1 MAKWTPQFIHFHP
14 YSINGSPFRPFHGDW
29 FSTKGIV
36 VLFCIK
42 NQDFLIFNFF
52 FCLGVA
58 YVRIELLGLNLHLF
72 STHMHAQYDLNE
84 KIIDQYS
91 IHRICQ
97 AYELG
102 KFINLMS
109 CNCTNTGSK
118 DLIILAG
125 DMNTSSK
132 ELPYKMLSMC
142 ILFCLNF
149 AHLLIL

>member
-1 MAKWTPQFIHFHP
+1 MDHHFVHFMVIGFQP
-14 YSINGSPFRPFHGDW
+14 
-29 FSTKGIV
+29 KV
-36 VLFCIK
+36 LLFCFVSRIK
-42 NQDFLIFNFF
+42 IFSFSIF